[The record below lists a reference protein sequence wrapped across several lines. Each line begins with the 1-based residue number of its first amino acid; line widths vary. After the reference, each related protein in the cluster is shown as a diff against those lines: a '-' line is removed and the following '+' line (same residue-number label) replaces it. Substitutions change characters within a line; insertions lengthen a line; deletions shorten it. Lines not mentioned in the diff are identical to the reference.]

1 MVFSIS
7 KDRHLSQL
15 GPSHTSTPHIIVV
28 AQLKVQLSRQEKK
41 MSELSSETNPH
52 ILVNG
57 EQQHQ
62 GTGAATVEEQLSL
75 DGDCSE
81 DSATTEKETQVKMQ
95 SVLQQVRKQIRSQV
109 DAKAPKSRIMELVQI
124 VRDREIELAQVDGEP
139 EGKTVN
145 GEEKREAEV
154 ATDESKDE
162 MDLKEEVLCAVFE
175 EKLEA
180 NKKALRDEFEEQ
192 ISQVRKEMQ
201 AYTDKA
207 LKDLECKMQ
216 SWRSDILQQTPSLA
230 SRRGR
235 VLTRTM
241 TTIIPK
247 TCAPVIIGPRAKSE
261 TLTSKGRCS
270 QLLPRDPMVSIPGN
284 RPYQSRKPLPPTCP
298 PLHQRKKP
306 VKANA
311 KTGN

>member
-1 MVFSIS
+1 
-7 KDRHLSQL
+7 
-15 GPSHTSTPHIIVV
+15 
-28 AQLKVQLSRQEKK
+28 
-41 MSELSSETNPH
+41 MSELPSETNPQ

-81 DSATTEKETQVKMQ
+81 DSAAAEKETQVKMQ

-109 DAKAPKSRIMELVQI
+109 GTKAPKSRIMELVQI

-139 EGKTVN
+139 EGKAVN

-154 ATDESKDE
+154 ATDESKDD

-207 LKDLECKMQ
+207 LKDLECKM
-216 SWRSDILQQTPSLA
+216 SIWRSDILQQTHPKEQPDKKQKPPTAPSLA

-261 TLTSKGRCS
+261 TLTSSKGRCS
-270 QLLPRDPMVSIPGN
+270 QLLPRDPVVSIPGN
-284 RPYQSRKPLPPTCP
+284 RPYQSRKPLPPACP

-306 VKANA
+306 VRANA